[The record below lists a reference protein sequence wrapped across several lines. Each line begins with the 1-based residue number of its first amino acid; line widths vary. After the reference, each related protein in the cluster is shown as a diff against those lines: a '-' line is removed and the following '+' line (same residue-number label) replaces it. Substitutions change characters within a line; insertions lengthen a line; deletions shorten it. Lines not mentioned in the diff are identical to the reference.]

1 MRKPDRLR
9 LFIAITL
16 PEPVRETISRLIQ
29 ELAERLEGVRWAAA
43 ANIHLTLK
51 FLGEIPAGRIGG
63 VSSAL
68 DEIAIGAEP
77 LTLRFEGVGA
87 FPSPRRPGVIW
98 VGIESGPRLRLLHDA
113 LDRRMAEFGV
123 ARETRPFRPHVTLGR
138 VDRDSG
144 PGEFREFEKQAR
156 SLRLDTE
163 IEISQIDLMESRLR
177 ADGPEYRR
185 VHAAR
190 LGTG

>member
-1 MRKPDRLR
+1 MR
-9 LFIAITL
+9 LFIAMNFPAPLRRSIAAIGSDL
-16 PEPVRETISRLIQ
+16 
-29 ELAERLEGVRWAAA
+29 ERSGVPARWVDSSAV
-43 ANIHLTLK
+43 HLTLK
-51 FLGEIPAGRIGG
+51 FLGEIPSARVGG

-68 DEIAIGAEP
+68 DEIAVGAEP
-77 LTLRFEGVGA
+77 LMLRFEGVGA

-144 PGEFREFEKQAR
+144 PGEFREFEKQAQ

-190 LGTG
+190 LGTL